1 MAGYAEQPVPVRA
14 VLQEPAA
21 FGLRRAELAA
31 LLAQAL
37 ERLAQLVGERALPRL
52 DAAYARER
60 QPQAAKALYLQERLQ
75 VSLGVVPV
83 PVRQPEGLE
92 EPFGLVIAYAG
103 ARQAAEFLCS
113 SYRLHPYNKV

>member
-1 MAGYAEQPVPVRA
+1 MAGYAEQAVPVRA

-83 PVRQPEGLE
+83 PVRQSEGLE

-103 ARQAAEFLCS
+103 ARQAAELLCS